1 MDDSREQGLFHL
13 LSLRDQHGSSSEDAQ
28 QKSLMSDRGK
38 EPQIRFSST
47 HLQVFKSARYLFLFF
62 LNSSFQ
68 FNVLEFTEN
77 TIMNSFSH
85 SVHRESEQSPGVRN
99 LGWMWQ
105 AAGRSLSSPKLQT
118 SYRCQHVLGRKRS
131 HRGLSHVQGA
141 ASLRSGVSVVFHVGL
156 RLGADTGGGPV
167 ESCLDK
173 GPET

>member
-1 MDDSREQGLFHL
+1 MTEERNP
-13 LSLRDQHGSSSEDAQ
+13 
-28 QKSLMSDRGK
+28 KSDFPPLIYK
-38 EPQIRFSST
+38 
-47 HLQVFKSARYLFLFF
+47 FLKVPGIFFFFF

>member
-1 MDDSREQGLFHL
+1 M

-28 QKSLMSDRGK
+28 QKSLMNDRGK

-85 SVHRESEQSPGVRN
+85 SVHRESEQSPGVRD

-131 HRGLSHVQGA
+131 ASQRTQPCPRGSI
-141 ASLRSGVSVVFHVGL
+141 SEEWCFCCF
-156 RLGADTGGGPV
+156 
-167 ESCLDK
+167 SCGTQTWSRHGRRPSRKLP
-173 GPET
+173 G